1 MQPCFIYGLVL
12 LYRFTVAVPSA
23 QQFVAKVNIFRI
35 RSLAESYRKSPL
47 SLLSPC
53 LLGDLQHS
61 SIGKYHKK
69 QEEHGVIREELHTE
83 ASSQNPKE
91 GRHNQGSHIGGRHLR
106 PNQGGGMLHTEI
118 IGGGMNYGRINRGT
132 AQADE
137 N

>member
-1 MQPCFIYGLVL
+1 M
-12 LYRFTVAVPSA
+12 YRFTVAVPSA

-69 QEEHGVIREELHTE
+69 QEEHGVIGEELHTE

-91 GRHNQGSHIGGRHLR
+91 RRHNQGSHIGGCHLR
-106 PNQGGGMLHTEI
+106 PNQGRGMLHTEI
-118 IGGGMNYGRINRGT
+118 IGSGMNYGRIDRSA
-132 AQADE
+132 AQSDE
-137 N
+137 D